1 MILCLL
7 NMSMPP
13 LPVTSNSQELGD
25 SGQSNVL
32 GKRLNK
38 IFETRLDTDKETLE
52 ALKELSTFFTEN
64 SIQSRRNLRSK
75 IEKRSLAINEEFL
88 SAFTK
93 VKDALDTVY
102 NDVVSIDSEVRGMSM
117 HLQATRAQTYQ
128 LIEHTTQLQAQRKKL
143 SMEQEVASAFLE
155 RYQLSPA
162 ELTVLHG
169 STRDSPITPVF
180 FTALQR
186 AQTIHSD
193 CRVLMQS
200 GFQTV
205 ALDIMEQMSLHQYIG
220 LQQVLSHPI
229 VVINSLT
236 NFLVYLSVN
245 KEAALERLYR
255 WTQSHCRSVESTE
268 TAALLTEAM
277 SCLQDRPVLFKY
289 VLDEYGSCRRA
300 ALVRA
305 FIDAL
310 TKGGGTLKPIEMH
323 ANDPK
328 RYVGDMLAWL
338 HQVIPSEKESLNTL
352 MSLCSKIDVS
362 DHIQQILA
370 SITEGVCHPL
380 KVRVD
385 RILSTDA
392 TTTILYSVA
401 SLLGYY
407 HQIFSQIPLRALPFQ
422 VVPESML
429 LGTLAE
435 VRILAQNRFLSALQG
450 RVKQHLADRLD
461 TPPPDLSPSTS
472 VSALMSLLKEVLSVA
487 GVADG
492 RPEDITKMVGVV
504 LDPLLQAVNLSAA
517 RLPTT
522 DMAVYLLNC
531 LYQMQTTLSLYG
543 FMDNRLERL
552 QAQSDAQLDTLTSE
566 QASSLVAN
574 LNLGPIYTILQETSR
589 GPLANVP
596 GMDAASLKHFLV
608 KLDGFLALP
617 DILLLPQISLLLST
631 IHRNNVKQRAFEV
644 ICTVYKQ
651 LFAAVHDPVNGY
663 QNPSSLISRTPEQ
676 VQELLLGNGS

>member
-1 MILCLL
+1 
-7 NMSMPP
+7 MSMPP

-205 ALDIMEQMSLHQYIG
+205 ALDIMEQMSLHQ
-220 LQQVLSHPI
+220 
-229 VVINSLT
+229 
-236 NFLVYLSVN
+236 
-245 KEAALERLYR
+245 EAALERLYR
-255 WTQSHCRSVESTE
+255 WTQSHCRSMESTE

-407 HQIFSQIPLRALPFQ
+407 HQIFSQ

>member
-1 MILCLL
+1 
-7 NMSMPP
+7 MS
-13 LPVTSNSQELGD
+13 LPASSAASHLQEPGD
-25 SGQSNVL
+25 SGGQSDVL
-32 GKRLNK
+32 CKRLNK

-102 NDVVSIDSEVRGMSM
+102 NDVVSIDSEVRGMNM

-143 SMEQEVASAFLE
+143 SMEHDVACAFLE
-155 RYQLSPA
+155 RYQLSPT

-169 STRDSPITPVF
+169 STRDSPITSEF
-180 FTALQR
+180 FSALQH
-186 AQTIHSD
+186 AQTIHAD
-193 CRVLMQS
+193 CRTLMQS

-205 ALDIMEQMSLHQYIG
+205 ALDIMEQMSLHQ
-220 LQQVLSHPI
+220 
-229 VVINSLT
+229 
-236 NFLVYLSVN
+236 
-245 KEAALERLYR
+245 EAALERLYR
-255 WTQSHCRSVESTE
+255 WTQSHCRSMESNE

-277 SCLQDRPVLFKY
+277 SCLQERPVLFKY

-300 ALVRA
+300 TLVRA

-310 TKGGGTLKPIEMH
+310 TKGGPGGTLKPIEMH
-323 ANDPK
+323 ASDPK
-328 RYVGDMLAWL
+328 RYIGDMLAWL
-338 HQVIPSEKESLNTL
+338 HQVIPSEKESLRTL
-352 MSLCSKIDVS
+352 MSACSKIDVS

-370 SITEGVCHPL
+370 SITEGICHPL

-407 HQIFSQIPLRALPFQ
+407 HQIFSQVS
-422 VVPESML
+422 VVPESVL
-429 LGTLAE
+429 LSTLAE
-435 VRILAQNRFLSALQG
+435 LRTLAQNRFISALQG

-472 VSALMSLLKEVLSVA
+472 VSALLSLLKEVLSVA

-492 RPEDITKMVGVV
+492 RPEDIAKMVGVV
-504 LDPLLQAVNLSAA
+504 LDPLLQAVNLSAS

-543 FMDNRLERL
+543 FMDDRLERL

-574 LNLGPIYTILQETSR
+574 LNLGPIYTILQETTR

-608 KLDGFLALP
+608 KLDGFLSLP
-617 DILLLPQISLLLST
+617 DILLMPQISLLLST
-631 IHRNNVKQRAFEV
+631 NHRNNVKQRAFEV
-644 ICTVYKQ
+644 ICTIFKQ
-651 LFAAVHDPVNGY
+651 LYAAVNDPGNGY
-663 QNPSSLISRTPEQ
+663 QNPSALISRTPEQ
-676 VQELLLGNGS
+676 VHELLLGNGV